1 MDTSDFLHQSNHFYS
16 FSSSRIMVDYRL
28 CVVFFV
34 FLASLAAPK
43 YDSVRSL
50 YMKDG
55 SLDIFFLANSSHHPI
70 NPSIYFMLF
79 P

>member
-1 MDTSDFLHQSNHFYS
+1 M
-16 FSSSRIMVDYRL
+16 
-28 CVVFFV
+28 CCFFV

-55 SLDIFFLANSSHHPI
+55 SLDIFFQPIHPI
-70 NPSIYFMLF
+70 IPSTHPFISCYFLDPKVGHLRF
-79 P
+79 LASVIFGDHTDISQ

>member
-1 MDTSDFLHQSNHFYS
+1 M
-16 FSSSRIMVDYRL
+16 
-28 CVVFFV
+28 CGFFV

-55 SLDIFFLANSSHHPI
+55 SLDIFFSANSSHHPI